1 MRVATSSFPDS
12 FLYQTNLL
20 QNQQNTLQSEASTGL
35 KLTMPGDDPAGMSQA
50 LELQTDSSANTQY
63 QNNITQLQDA
73 ATTSYNAMNG
83 LQTLISK
90 ANEIASSVDGTT
102 SATSMSSYASEIGG
116 ILQQAVQLAN
126 TKDSQ
131 GNYIYGGTNVSS
143 PPFAATTDSN
153 GNITAV
159 NYQGNSS
166 VAQSEIAPGV
176 TISAQTLGANTT
188 GSGPRGLITDSR
200 SGADLFNHLISLQ
213 NDLSSGNASAVN
225 STDVPQLA
233 KDEDNIAYQVG
244 SNGLM
249 QSTLSNTSTVATQQG
264 ANLTTQMSN
273 TTSADLA
280 TTLTRLQQTQTSYQA
295 ALQSGVLVMQLSL
308 LQFLP

>member
-12 FLYQTNLL
+12 FLYQTNRL
-20 QNQQNTLQSEASTGL
+20 QNQQNTLQSEATTGL
-35 KLTMPGDDPAGMSQA
+35 KLTMPEDDPAAMSQA
-50 LELQTDSSANTQY
+50 LQLQSDSSANTQY
-63 QNNITQLQDA
+63 QSNITQLQDA
-73 ATTSYNAMNG
+73 ATTSYDAMNG

-102 SATSMSSYASEIGG
+102 SATEMSSYASEIGG
-116 ILQQAVQLAN
+116 IIQQAVQLAN

-131 GNYIYGGTNVSS
+131 GNYIYGGTKMSS
-143 PPFAATTDSN
+143 PPFAATTDAT

-166 VAQSEIAPGV
+166 VAQSEISPGV
-176 TISAQTLGANTT
+176 TVTAQTLGANSS

-200 SGADLFNHLISLQ
+200 YGADLFNHLISLQ
-213 NDLSSGNASAVN
+213 SDLNSGNAQAVT
-225 STDVPQLA
+225 SVDAPQISKDV
-233 KDEDNIAYQVG
+233 DNIAYQVG
-244 SNGLM
+244 SNGVM
-249 QSTLSNTSTVATQQG
+249 QSTLSNTSSVATQQS

-280 TTLTRLQQTQTSYQA
+280 TTLTRLQQTQTSFQA